1 MLPLPN
7 ALAHLPLLHPAALT
21 QAPPLQPAPTTQ
33 SLPVAGSTNDVAPD
47 ELDNPAA
54 LKQAFSERCNWQ
66 LLADNLGEL
75 LKELNDAF
83 PGEVSDRQPGALEA
97 RLATHL
103 ATSTLPVCE
112 GSRYS
117 RQHNLAPNSRVKLGT
132 FLSGSGV
139 PAPKTLEALLALY
152 QVATKQVQTFPL
164 GNYGGALSWPIP
176 LSAQDRQALIDLL
189 NTPDPAL
196 PELPLTDK
204 QGVLGYLC
212 SVTHLSSN
220 DFKFPASAM
229 EMLLGSTKAQ
239 ALGQFLQARLGGIAT
254 NTSVNDYLLAAIALG
269 LDPQA
274 LGTPAR
280 NSVSGF
286 DLGQRALWNQ
296 PPNVAIEG
304 LSRHLVKEGRASKAS
319 ADLAARLLLAR
330 TAPQYLVKDIPP
342 NVTYAS
348 VAWTQLEIAVAKLE
362 AESPGRAFT
371 MTYSEVLA
379 AAETTDVGAA
389 LTQTI
394 HREALHNW
402 GIVNGYLKADTSPSD
417 TQMRATQTAFSNQQ
431 QSLQATAQALATP
444 IPMREEM
451 GMQLLREKFPGVPDD
466 VFRAKHLTKA
476 RLVPGRP
483 GRFPGTHSML
493 DVVMQGAKVDNSD
506 SEHWITQDKRIPI
519 MAFCALSDSGVLSV
533 ADAFDQHYKPAM
545 QALEKGHAG
554 MTQHLISTL
563 PPQDRENFEYGQ
575 LEFFH
580 TNDYFIEAD
589 FSSKTLIKKGHTLDV
604 KITRNGQVNIYR
616 IDTRAGNITKHNYLA
631 HIYSPPYSRLDMR
644 DANTLHRTVRFN
656 PFADE
661 HAQRSKETPARVET
675 PQVFDSERTRYIA
688 KVLTQR
694 LDLHG
699 DDLLQH
705 ARGTTSYDKTS
716 AANQAIGEFF
726 LNMIPF
732 RSAIVN
738 FMQGNIGDG
747 LMDLGLDVIGL
758 VTLGAGKAAQAGK
771 VLSKGVFGVKGV
783 ARTARFVGTVALEA
797 LNPLGGAGDLLK
809 GISRWAW
816 SKGTK
821 AFNTLRGATGSYD
834 LLKAASTQHGL
845 VSTGTARI
853 AGHDLEMGAVFQGG
867 NWHAFDAAKGLPY
880 GPPLQHF
887 QPSVVAANGELKVL
901 NTPSLQGYEATVSAD
916 LLQVK
921 GLQGNVYVGPNNK
934 EYVKVDG
941 TLYESNLNEGQ
952 RFIRHPSG
960 TGVDLPIKDVGVAG
974 WEPIS
979 RGHRLPGGAPT
990 TTHWRLSDD
999 TFVVPLDDVKITRT
1013 GASPYAVHYKGRDH
1027 TVTFDTQVGA
1037 WKSEMSS
1044 THVPG
1049 SQANTGAM
1057 YFWRTGK
1064 GKWRLGS
1071 VDEFN
1076 HAKKIKTHKHIF
1088 VNAPSI
1094 SLTVPPNA
1102 KPIPKE
1108 IHYFWAGGHM
1118 NPHLQDN
1125 IRINAVSA
1133 PGYKSIVH
1141 VDANDQRTFV
1151 KLKNQLEANKS
1162 GVEVRNLHKDDVFQQ
1177 LKSSDMYAYFRQGQG
1192 TNLAAASDVA
1202 RYPIMKKY
1210 GGIYLDTDDSIV
1222 ATVKDTELRAA
1233 PNDILLNSPVAIE
1246 FTDYKNFYN
1255 TSNFATQPHNP
1266 VIDTIISEMRTRF
1279 ANNKDYFT
1287 AHRPTVQQGETP
1299 NAEFYEYERKIFET
1313 VGPDMFNDILKSR
1326 RPDMYDLGFDRLK
1339 EVTLVD
1345 NKPVRNGPTIN
1356 IEAVIHEQYKAQ
1368 GIVPPSDTR
1377 DKMNEVK
1384 THYFPFDLDFKI
1396 KNGNEHSWMYT

>member
-7 ALAHLPLLHPAALT
+7 VLAHLPLLHPAART
-21 QAPPLQPAPTTQ
+21 QAPPPPSLTTQ
-33 SLPVAGSTNDVAPD
+33 PLPVEAPSNDVAP
-47 ELDNPAA
+47 EALDNPAA

-66 LLADNLGEL
+66 VLADNLGEL
-75 LKELNDAF
+75 LRELNDAF
-83 PGEVSDRQPGALEA
+83 TGDLSDHQRRELEA
-97 RLATHL
+97 RLTTHL

-117 RQHNLAPNSRVKLGT
+117 LQHNLAPNSRVKLGT

-152 QVATKQVQTFPL
+152 QVAIKQVQTFPL

-176 LSAQDRQALIDLL
+176 LSGKDRQALIDLL

-196 PELPLTDK
+196 PELPLSDK

-212 SVTHLSSN
+212 SVTHLSNN

-229 EMLLGSTKAQ
+229 EMLLGSAKAQ
-239 ALGQFLQARLGGIAT
+239 ALGRFIQTRLGGIAT

-274 LGTPAR
+274 QGAPKR

-296 PPNVAIEG
+296 PPNAVIEG
-304 LSRHLVKEGRASKAS
+304 LSHHLIKDGRASKAS

-342 NVTYAS
+342 SVTYGS
-348 VAWTQLEIAVAKLE
+348 VPWTQLEIAVAKLE
-362 AESPGRAFT
+362 VESPGRVLT
-371 MTYSEVLA
+371 MTYGEILA
-379 AAETTDVGAA
+379 AAEGTDVGAA

-402 GIVNGYLKADTSPSD
+402 GVVNGHLKADTSPSD
-417 TQMRATQTAFSNQQ
+417 TQMRATQAAFSTQQ
-431 QSLQATAQALATP
+431 QSLQATALALATP

-451 GMQLLREKFPGVPDD
+451 GMQLLRETFPNVPDD

-476 RLVPGRP
+476 RLVQGRP

-493 DVVMQGAKVDNSD
+493 DVVMQGEKVNNDD
-506 SEHWITQDKRIPI
+506 SEHWITRDTRIPI
-519 MAFCALSDSGVLSV
+519 KAFCALSNAGALSV
-533 ADAFDQHYKPAM
+533 ADAFTQRYKPAM
-545 QALEKGHAG
+545 ETLEKGHAG

-616 IDTRAGNITKHNYLA
+616 IDTRAGSITKHNYLA

-644 DANTLHRTVRFN
+644 EANTLHRTVRFN

-661 HAQRSKETPARVET
+661 HAQRSKETPAGVET

-716 AANQAIGEFF
+716 AANHAIGEFF

-747 LMDLGLDVIGL
+747 LMDLGFDVMGL

-771 VLSKGVFGVKGV
+771 VLSKGVSGVKGA
-783 ARTARFVGTVALEA
+783 ARTARFLGTVALEA
-797 LNPLGGAGDLLK
+797 LNPLSGAGDLLK

-816 SKGTK
+816 SKGAK

-853 AGHDLEMGAVFQGG
+853 AGHDLEVGAVFRGG
-867 NWHAFDAAKGLPY
+867 NWHAFDAVKGLPY
-880 GPPLQHF
+880 GPPLQGFH
-887 QPSVVAANGELKVL
+887 PSVVAANGELKVL
-901 NTPSLQGYEATVSAD
+901 NTPSLLGYEAAVSPD

-921 GLQGNVYVGPNNK
+921 GLQGNVYMGPNNQ
-934 EYVKVDG
+934 EYIKIDNKLYPSTVKD
-941 TLYESNLNEGQ
+941 GQ
-952 RFIRHPSG
+952 RVIQHPHAS
-960 TGVDLPIKDVGVAG
+960 KDDIAVKDMGSAG
-974 WEPIS
+974 WEPS
-979 RGHRLPGGAPT
+979 ATANRLLGGRPGPLPAWKLDDHTYVLPMDGVTFRPGSEYPYVARNTCVSFDSEAGAWRG
-990 TTHWRLSDD
+990 LSDSD
-999 TFVVPLDDVKITRT
+999 ELQTD
-1013 GASPYAVHYKGRDH
+1013 
-1027 TVTFDTQVGA
+1027 
-1037 WKSEMSS
+1037 
-1044 THVPG
+1044 
-1049 SQANTGAM
+1049 
-1057 YFWRTGK
+1057 YFWRDKK
-1064 GKWRLGS
+1064 GKWQQGS
-1071 VDEFN
+1071 LDQMNQAQKADSHRFQ
-1076 HAKKIKTHKHIF
+1076 F
-1088 VNAPSI
+1088 VVV
-1094 SLTVPPNA
+1094 TPPA
-1102 KPIPKE
+1102 IPKPPTNVRPVPKD
-1108 IHYFWAGGHM
+1108 IHYFWAGGELPDRLIKNM
-1118 NPHLQDN
+1118 NK
-1125 IRINAVSA
+1125 NAKKM
-1133 PGYKSIVH
+1133 PEFKSIVH
-1141 VDANDQRTFV
+1141 VDADTPELFQAI
-1151 KLKNQLEANKS
+1151 KLKMEKDAP
-1162 GVEVRNLHKDDVFQQ
+1162 GVTVMNLHEDDFFTQ
-1177 LKSSDMYAYFRQGQG
+1177 LKNTELYSYFRQGQG
-1192 TNLAAASDVA
+1192 KNLAATSDVA
-1202 RYPIMKKY
+1202 RYPLMNKY
-1210 GGIYLDTDDSIV
+1210 GGIYLDTDDQIKG
-1222 ATVKDTELRAA
+1222 AIGAA
-1233 PNDILLNSPVAIE
+1233 GLNAGDSDILLNHPVAHQL
-1246 FTDYKNFYN
+1246 TDYKPFYN
-1255 TSNFATQPHNP
+1255 TSNFATQPNNP
-1266 VIDTIISEMRTRF
+1266 VMTEMISEMNRR
-1279 ANNKDYFT
+1279 FT
-1287 AHRPTVQQGETP
+1287 ANKTYFENHRPTITRNAQGGYSLTP
-1299 NAEFYEYERKIFET
+1299 EFQTYERKVFET
-1313 VGPDMFNDILKSR
+1313 VGPLMFDDTLKST
-1326 RPDMYDLGFDRLK
+1326 RPDIYDVGFDGATKDIRFIDGDENFRAK
-1339 EVTLVD
+1339 
-1345 NKPVRNGPTIN
+1345 
-1356 IEAVIHEQYKAQ
+1356 
-1368 GIVPPSDTR
+1368 
-1377 DKMNEVK
+1377 
-1384 THYFPFDLDFKI
+1384 PFDMEKEIRKYYQSKGLKAPIGLKKKI
-1396 KNGNEHSWMYT
+1396 QEAKQHYRAFRDQLKVKIGSEHSWLDS